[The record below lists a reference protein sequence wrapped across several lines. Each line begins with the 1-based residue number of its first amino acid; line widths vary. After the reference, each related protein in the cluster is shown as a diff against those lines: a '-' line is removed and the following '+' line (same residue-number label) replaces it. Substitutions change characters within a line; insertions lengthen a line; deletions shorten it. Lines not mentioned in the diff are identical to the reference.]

1 MSTEEREMLALK
13 EKTIKRSV
21 EFKAYQWEY
30 LQSLKKTRGKSASDA
45 IREMVDEDL
54 KKQKKAEL
62 RAAAESLYD
71 LYATDKELTISSVM
85 DSDYIE

>member
-1 MSTEEREMLALK
+1 MLAQK
-13 EKTIKRSV
+13 EKTITRNV

-30 LQSLKKTRGKSASDA
+30 LQSLKKIRGKSASAA

-54 KKQKKAEL
+54 KKQKRADL

-71 LYATDKELTISSVM
+71 LYANDQELTISSVM
-85 DSDYIE
+85 DSDHIL